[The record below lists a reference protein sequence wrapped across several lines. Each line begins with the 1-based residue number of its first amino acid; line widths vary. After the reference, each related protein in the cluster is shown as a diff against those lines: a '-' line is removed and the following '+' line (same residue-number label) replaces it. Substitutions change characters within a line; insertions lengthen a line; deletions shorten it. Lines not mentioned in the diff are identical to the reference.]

1 MRRFQRGE
9 RIYKA
14 RTIGGKCRYK
24 VSFLLGEG
32 RREGWMVGKRLDKRA
47 AREKEAME
55 GGGKKNDCHEIK
67 KNEWLYLSVIK
78 TVPKNKQTRGNK
90 PRARL

>member
-24 VSFLLGEG
+24 VSLLLGEG

-55 GGGKKNDCHEIK
+55 GGEKKTIATKSRKMNGSIF
-67 KNEWLYLSVIK
+67 
-78 TVPKNKQTRGNK
+78 R
-90 PRARL
+90 